1 MIFVRF
7 FMPYLLYQENQLLI
21 KGLRFTNFQ
30 DFRMGIGTSIFGRR
44 SHLNNMFLAVNRKG
58 TKLVQNDVW
67 LSSF

>member
-7 FMPYLLYQENQLLI
+7 FMPCLLYLENQLLI

-30 DFRMGIGTSIFGRR
+30 DFMVGIGASIFGRS

-58 TKLVQNDVW
+58 TKLVQNAVG